1 MRTQILGINNPLIS
15 VIIPI
20 YNVEKYLHKCVD
32 SVLAQTYKNL
42 EIILV
47 DDGSTDASGQ
57 ICDEYAAKDSRI
69 KVIHK
74 PNGGVSSA
82 RNAGLKVASGEYI
95 GFVDGDDY
103 IELSMYQILLDSIL
117 QTHSDIARCEMYGWK
132 PIMKNRWCGSAPQAM
147 ELFYPYIYIYLSLIS
162 RKIIKN
168 IRFDETITL
177 GEDMKFYFEV
187 VSQAQY
193 ISYTPS
199 NQYHYVI
206 NSQSA
211 TQQTFNPK
219 KLSYFKATQA
229 SMHYAK
235 THHLLPLQRQIE
247 AQICYHAVGFL
258 RQIAMSGFQDK
269 VVIEDLR
276 KKIRRGLVRH
286 LFSHHKLTNKLF
298 ALMCCINF
306 NLTVSIYL
314 CCRRNYEY

>member
-1 MRTQILGINNPLIS
+1 MSTPLIS
-15 VIIPI
+15 VIIPV

-32 SVLAQTYKNL
+32 SVLAQTYTNL

-57 ICDEYAAKDSRI
+57 ICDEYVAKESRI

-82 RNAGLKVASGEYI
+82 RNAGLEIAQGQYI

-117 QTHSDIARCEMYGWK
+117 QNHSEIARCEMYGWQS
-132 PIMKNRWCGSAPQAM
+132 IMKNEWCGSAPQAM
-147 ELFYPYIYIYLSLIS
+147 ELFYPYIYICLSLIN

-177 GEDMKFYFEV
+177 GEDMKFYFEI
-187 VSQAQY
+187 VSQAQH
-193 ISYTPS
+193 ISYIPS
-199 NQYHYVI
+199 SQYHYVI

-219 KLSYFKATQA
+219 KLSYFKAA
-229 SMHYAK
+229 HAAMHYAQ
-235 THHLLPLQRQIE
+235 THHLLSLQRKIE
-247 AQICYHAVGFL
+247 EQICYHAVGFL
-258 RQIAMSGFQDK
+258 RQIVVSGFQDK
-269 VVIEDLR
+269 VVIENLR
-276 KKIRRGLVRH
+276 RKIREGLVRH

-306 NLTVSIYL
+306 NVAAILDKL
-314 CCRRNYEY
+314 LDKN